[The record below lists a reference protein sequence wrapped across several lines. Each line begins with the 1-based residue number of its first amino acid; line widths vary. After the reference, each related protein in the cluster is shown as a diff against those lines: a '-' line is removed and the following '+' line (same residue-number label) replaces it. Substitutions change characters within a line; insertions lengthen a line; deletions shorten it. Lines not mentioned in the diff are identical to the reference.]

1 MISFRLSAISN
12 KDLRALAQVAS
23 DAGWHIEL
31 TNGNHV
37 RWKPPHHAPF
47 YITPLTP
54 RSGKCVLE
62 MRSKL
67 RRHGVLHAHR

>member
-1 MISFRLSAISN
+1 MISFRVSAISN
-12 KDLRALAQVAS
+12 KELRSLARIAS
-23 DAGWHIEL
+23 EAGWHIEL

-37 RWKPPHHAPF
+37 RWKPPAPAPF

-54 RSGKCVLE
+54 RSNKCVFE

-67 RRHGVLHAHR
+67 RQHGVLDAHR